1 MSQADQKKKLD
12 ITISIDVYDNPS
24 ELSPEY
30 AKLLKAAEQITHQ
43 AYAPYSK
50 FLVGAAI
57 LLDDGTIVTGSNQ
70 ENAAYPSGIC
80 AERTAIYYTG
90 AQYPNHK
97 IKAIAVAA
105 QRGDEVFLPT
115 APCGACRQA
124 MLEYEDKQSED
135 IQLILQGQEDKI
147 YVLSSI
153 ADLLPLKF
161 GKKNLNTSK

>member
-1 MSQADQKKKLD
+1 MSQTDQRKKLD
-12 ITISIDVYDNPS
+12 ITLSIDVYDRPS
-24 ELSPEY
+24 ELAPEY
-30 AKLLKAAEQITHQ
+30 ASLLKAAEKITHQ
-43 AYAPYSK
+43 AYAPYSN

-57 LLDDGTIVTGSNQ
+57 LLDDGTVVTGSNQ

-90 AQYPNHK
+90 AQYPNRT

-105 QRGDEVFLPT
+105 QRGDEVFLPA

-124 MLEYEDKQSED
+124 MLEYEEKQPHN
-135 IQLILQGQEDKI
+135 IQLILQGQEEKV
-147 YVLSSI
+147 YVVSSI

-161 GKKNLNTSK
+161 GKKNLNSGE

>member
-1 MSQADQKKKLD
+1 MSQTDQKRKLD
-12 ITISIDVYDNPS
+12 ITISIDVYDSPA
-24 ELSPEY
+24 ELSSEY
-30 AKLLKAAEQITHQ
+30 ANLLKAAEKITHQ
-43 AYAPYSK
+43 AYAPYSN

-57 LLDDGTIVTGSNQ
+57 LLDDGTIVTGTNQ
-70 ENAAYPSGIC
+70 ENAAYPSGLC

-105 QRGDEVFLPT
+105 QRGDEVFLPA

-124 MLEYEDKQSED
+124 MLEYEEKQPEA
-135 IQLILQGQEDKI
+135 IQLILQGQEGKI

-161 GKKNLNTSK
+161 GKKNLNSGE